1 MYTVYIFFLT
11 KNLDLSCSINSSIL
25 QLYTIHLPSNNPI
38 SSSSISSNVI
48 FRDVHPANVDDK
60 HKELLLEVVRVR
72 PGPDAWD
79 GNPPCTQ
86 VRNGYLGEVW
96 QFSVANHRLR
106 NLVIQRVT
114 GLHKINVGYV
124 TDNSSFIKIS
134 WIPYQ
139 FSWIS
144 PLNWSS
150 KLKVY

>member
-1 MYTVYIFFLT
+1 MIYHAAY
-11 KNLDLSCSINSSIL
+11 NSSIL

-38 SSSSISSNVI
+38 SSSSISSKVI
-48 FRDVHPANVDDK
+48 FRDVHPANVNDE
-60 HKELLLEVVRVR
+60 HKELLLEVVGVG

-86 VRNGYLGEVW
+86 VRNGYLGEVR
-96 QFSVANHRLR
+96 QFSVADHRLR
-106 NLVIQRVT
+106 NLVIQWVT

-124 TDNSSFIKIS
+124 TGNSSFIKIS

-139 FSWIS
+139 FSGIS
-144 PLNWSS
+144 PLYWSS